1 MKITEVID
9 SILKKRGWGLYD
21 KQDPLQKLPM
31 SGEAPLFKVNEVEL
45 RYLLKDVKQAMEEEE
60 LKWNQENQNLGGGH
74 QNTSM
79 NG

>member
-31 SGEAPLFKVNEVEL
+31 SGEAPLFKVNEDEL
-45 RYLLKDVKQAMEEEE
+45 RYLLKDVKTAMEEEE
-60 LKWNQENQNLGGGH
+60 QWKKSNLDGNH
-74 QNTSM
+74 QNTSQI
-79 NG
+79 G